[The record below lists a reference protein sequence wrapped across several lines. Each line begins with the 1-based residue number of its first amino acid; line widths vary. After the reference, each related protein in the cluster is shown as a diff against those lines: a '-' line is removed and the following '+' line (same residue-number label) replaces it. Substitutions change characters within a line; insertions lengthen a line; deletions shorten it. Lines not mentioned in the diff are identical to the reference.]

1 MEPIVDVGGSAM
13 AKDGL
18 VTLESRHSAPQ
29 TIERL
34 TAEIEKRG
42 MTVFARID
50 HAAAASAEGMELRP
64 TEVLLFGNPRAG
76 TPLMQADQTIGID
89 LPLKLLVW
97 ADGAGKVWLAY
108 NDPVWLGARHGL
120 PPGEGERLK
129 AMAAALHAIAMAAA
143 GN

>member
-1 MEPIVDVGGSAM
+1 M

-18 VTLESRHSAPQ
+18 VTIESRHAAAE
-29 TIERL
+29 TAERL
-34 TAEIEKRG
+34 TAEIGQRG
-42 MTVFARID
+42 MTVFTRID
-50 HAAAASAEGMELRP
+50 HATAARAEGMALRP

-97 ADGAGKVWLAY
+97 EDADGKAWVTW

-120 PPGEGERLK
+120 PASEGERLK
-129 AMAAALHAIAMAAA
+129 AMAAGLQAIAAAA
-143 GN
+143 AA

>member
-1 MEPIVDVGGSAM
+1 M

-18 VTLESRHSAPQ
+18 VTLESRNPAVE
-29 TIERL
+29 TAERVK
-34 TAEIEKRG
+34 AEIEKRG
-42 MTVFARID
+42 MSVFARVD
-50 HAAAASAEGMELRP
+50 HAAAARAAGMELRP

-97 ADGAGKVWLAY
+97 EDADGKAWVAY

-120 PPGEGERLK
+120 PASEGERLK
-129 AMAAALHAIAMAAA
+129 AMAAGLQAIATAAA
-143 GN
+143 AA